1 MRHSKLRFSARKVTV
16 EESRIAKN
24 RSTSMPKRQDQQLP
38 AFWNIFQT
46 ALMAT
51 KEKELPAQIKV
62 KVAPVPGTGLPGRGT
77 EIWQ

>member
-1 MRHSKLRFSARKVTV
+1 
-16 EESRIAKN
+16 
-24 RSTSMPKRQDQQLP
+24 MPKGQDQQLP

-62 KVAPVPGTGLPGRGT
+62 KVGPVPGTPGLPGSGT

>member
-1 MRHSKLRFSARKVTV
+1 
-16 EESRIAKN
+16 
-24 RSTSMPKRQDQQLP
+24 MPKRQDQQLP

-51 KEKELPAQIKV
+51 KVKELPAQIKV
-62 KVAPVPGTGLPGRGT
+62 KVAPFPGTGLPGRGT